1 MRQVLHDRERFREFA
16 GTLPADLRS
25 RARENA
31 AIAAE
36 LLRQGSA
43 VTDYGPDARTLIG
56 RLVMAQVTGVEN
68 LLDRLQV
75 CAETLS
81 HPVAGKRP
89 LEMADSV
96 VTKVKEVQARI
107 GELEETASQ
116 LANSR
121 QEADSLRRELQ
132 DARQESG
139 TAQELAVAAK
149 QQADAHVAALENS
162 VAACERRLAGYE
174 SKTFGAIAKRALQVA
189 LDMFQILTP
198 RPLRSAVR
206 KYYLNWFYFRIYPER
221 RPVAAQ
227 SRES

>member
-1 MRQVLHDRERFREFA
+1 
-16 GTLPADLRS
+16 
-25 RARENA
+25 
-31 AIAAE
+31 
-36 LLRQGSA
+36 
-43 VTDYGPDARTLIG
+43 LIG

-75 CAETLS
+75 CAGTLS

-139 TAQELAVAAK
+139 AAQ
-149 QQADAHVAALENS
+149 QQAEAQVAALQNS
-162 VAACERRLAGYE
+162 VAAGERRLAGYE

-189 LDMFQILTP
+189 LDTFQILTP